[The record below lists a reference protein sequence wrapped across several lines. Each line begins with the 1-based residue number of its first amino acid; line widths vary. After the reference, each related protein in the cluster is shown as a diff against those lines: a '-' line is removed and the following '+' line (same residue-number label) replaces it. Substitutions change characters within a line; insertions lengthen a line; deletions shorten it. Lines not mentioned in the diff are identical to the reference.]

1 MVMNLYMTDAGDRLT
16 VTGIPIR
23 FRPYLPQDI
32 WRLSSGAVIV
42 TLRPS
47 ALICYLTRFRHRRE
61 QLLGLEERRKR
72 ERDNRRHAILKA
84 ARKLFFEKGFKPVTV
99 ESIAKKAELSKGSIY
114 LYFNSKEEIYTQI
127 LLSDIDKFHEHFTD
141 LLQNSPSATEAL
153 IRFAGIYVDL
163 FLSDRELFRILMTFM
178 LHTSDMNLPEELNNH
193 IIKSTNKNISII
205 EDIFRYGIDRGEF
218 PPTINLR
225 LNRNAI
231 WGLLNGII
239 SLHLFTG
246 TESKR
251 AEAIQSTLR
260 VGLDTY
266 IKGLM
271 IREQQR

>member
-1 MVMNLYMTDAGDRLT
+1 
-16 VTGIPIR
+16 
-23 FRPYLPQDI
+23 
-32 WRLSSGAVIV
+32 
-42 TLRPS
+42 
-47 ALICYLTRFRHRRE
+47 
-61 QLLGLEERRKR
+61 LGLEERRKR
-72 ERDNRRHAILKA
+72 ERDNRKHAILKA

-99 ESIAKKAELSKGSIY
+99 ESIARKAELSKGSIY
-114 LYFNSKEEIYTQI
+114 LHFNSKEEIYTQI

-141 LLQNSPSATEAL
+141 LIQSSASASEAL
-153 IRFAGIYVDL
+153 TRFAGIYVDL

-193 IIKSTNKNISII
+193 IVKSTNRNISIV

-239 SLHLFTG
+239 SLYLFTG
-246 TESKR
+246 SESKR

-260 VGLDTY
+260 VGLEIY
-266 IKGLM
+266 IRGLQ
-271 IREQQR
+271 ISNRPG